1 MKPGSFTNEEYEI
14 MKRHVVHT
22 KEILDTI
29 HFPAEQRHIPAMAG
43 AHHEKWD
50 GKGYP
55 NNPAGEDIPLGG
67 RILALGDVFDAITS
81 KRDYREAMPLSQ
93 ALNIIRQGIGT
104 HFDPA
109 LGPEFVK
116 MIEEE
121 GVVVYHK
128 DLPQEASQPQEA
140 ST

>member
-1 MKPGSFTNEEYEI
+1 

-29 HFPAEQRHIPAMAG
+29 YFPEHQRHIPEVAG

-55 NNPAGEDIPLGG
+55 NGTAGTDIPYGG

-93 ALNIIRQGIGT
+93 ALNIIRQGTGT
-104 HFDPA
+104 HFDPD
-109 LGPEFVK
+109 LVPVFIE
-116 MIEEE
+116 MIEEQ
-121 GVVVYHK
+121 GVIYHER
-128 DLPQEASQPQEA
+128 DQQVQPPEPAEAQEISG
-140 ST
+140 